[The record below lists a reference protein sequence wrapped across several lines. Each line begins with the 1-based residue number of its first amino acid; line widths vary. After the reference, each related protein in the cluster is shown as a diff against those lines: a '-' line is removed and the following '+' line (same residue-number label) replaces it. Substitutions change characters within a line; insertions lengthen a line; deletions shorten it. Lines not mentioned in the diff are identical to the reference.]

1 MWRPEI
7 GFRTIAALHYTGMKK
22 NMVVLLEGVSL
33 LTFQHTGEALSALEL
48 LHPYFCLPQFFEAPQ
63 VQQPTYSITLLHLL
77 FLVQQDQQELSF
89 SHCSVLL
96 MLA

>member
-1 MWRPEI
+1 
-7 GFRTIAALHYTGMKK
+7 MKK
-22 NMVVLLEGVSL
+22 NMVVLLQGVSL
-33 LTFQHTGEALSALEL
+33 LTFQRTGEALSALEL
-48 LHPYFCLPQFFEAPQ
+48 LHPYFCPPQFFEARQ